1 MKKQLSEDIKI
12 SIVMALHNSEE
23 YVEDA
28 ICSVLN
34 QTFSNFELIIVND
47 ASTDNSLEI
56 IKKIAKKDHRV
67 IIIDLLKNVGVSN
80 ARNVA
85 LDKAR
90 GEFIVIMDSDD
101 VCKPYRLEIQID
113 FLEKNLDYGV
123 CGSWLQILNE
133 NGEQEVWR
141 SPIDHFDILA
151 HQLFYNAIYNP
162 TVMIRA
168 SILRESNIRYD
179 TSYAVAEDYN
189 LWHSLHKLCKFK
201 NIPKVLLWYRKLNDG
216 KSLSFD
222 PRMKD
227 MTDRVVKNFISELE
241 LSTEDNQLAIHFAI
255 SSWNKFYL
263 LRNKNSYESWLEK
276 ITLANSLTSYTS
288 QEAMQ
293 KLVID
298 YENKLKRFD
307 SHALAYL
314 LDKHFGIA
322 RYTDPNKLVM
332 IIQKVSSILPK
343 KIIAKFL

>member
-1 MKKQLSEDIKI
+1 MKKQLSEGIKI
-12 SIVMALHNSEE
+12 SVVMALHNSEE

-47 ASTDNSLEI
+47 ASGDNSLEVV
-56 IKKIAKKDHRV
+56 KKIAEKDHRV
-67 IIIDLLKNVGVSN
+67 VVIDLIKNIGVSN

-85 LDKAR
+85 LDKAK

-101 VCKPYRLEIQID
+101 VCKPDRLEVQID
-113 FLEKNLDYGV
+113 FLEKNPDYGV
-123 CGSWLQILNE
+123 CGSWMQILNE

-141 SPIDHFDILA
+141 SPTDHFDILA

-168 SILRESNIRYD
+168 SILRESNISYD
-179 TSYAVAEDYN
+179 TSYVVAEDYN
-189 LWHSLHKLCKFK
+189 LWYSLHKLCKFK
-201 NIPKVLLWYRKLNDG
+201 NIPKVLLLYRKLNDG

-222 PRMKD
+222 PRMRD
-227 MTDRVVKNFISELE
+227 MTNRVIKNFISELE
-241 LSTEDNQLAIHFAI
+241 LGKKDNHLAIHFAI
-255 SSWNKFYL
+255 SSWDKFYL
-263 LRNKNSYESWLEK
+263 LNNKNSYENWVEQ
-276 ITLANSLTSYTS
+276 ITLANSLTNYTS
-288 QEAMQ
+288 EEAMQ
-293 KLVID
+293 KLFID

-314 LDKHFGIA
+314 LDKHFGIT

-332 IIQKVSSILPK
+332 IIQKVSSVLPK
-343 KIIAKFL
+343 KFIAKFL

>member
-1 MKKQLSEDIKI
+1 MKKQLSEGIKI

-28 ICSVLN
+28 VYSVLN

-47 ASTDNSLEI
+47 ASTDNSLKV
-56 IKKIAKKDHRV
+56 IKKIAEKDRRI

-85 LDKAR
+85 LDKTR

-101 VCKPYRLEIQID
+101 VCKPDRLEVQID

-141 SPIDHFDILA
+141 SPIEHFDILA

-168 SILRESNIRYD
+168 SIIRESNISYD

-189 LWHSLHKLCKFK
+189 LWYSLHKFCKFK
-201 NIPKVLLWYRKLNDG
+201 NIPKVLLLYRKLNDG

-222 PRMKD
+222 PRMRD
-227 MTDRVVKNFISELE
+227 MTNRVIKNFISELE
-241 LSTEDNQLAIHFAI
+241 LSTKDNQLAIHFAI
-255 SSWNKFYL
+255 SSWDKFYL
-263 LRNKNSYESWLEK
+263 LKNKNGYENWVEQ
-276 ITLANSLTSYTS
+276 ITLANSLTNYTS
-288 QEAMQ
+288 EEAMQ
-293 KLVID
+293 KLFID

-307 SHALAYL
+307 SHALIYL
-314 LDKHFGIA
+314 LDKHFGVT
-322 RYTDPNKLVM
+322 RYTDSNKLVM
-332 IIQKVSSILPK
+332 VIQKVSSVLPK
-343 KIIAKFL
+343 KFIAKFL